1 MLRSMA
7 FAGKRS
13 LAGAFSHFS
22 RSTMLKPLQTM
33 LVATGVAVG
42 LAGSIATAQVSGT
55 FESHLAAAKA
65 AAGSE
70 HTELYTRICTQA
82 QDMSKPP
89 APRPSAA
96 AGGGARQG
104 GPPPVAQWHAEPA
117 KVFDNLYFVGMTEYS
132 AWAVTTSQG
141 IIVIDT
147 IYDYSIEDEVVNG
160 LKKLGLN
167 PANIKYAIVSHAHT
181 DHIGGAKYLQ
191 DHFGTRVVMSKED
204 WDVADRSIREP
215 IRPKR
220 DIEMKDGD
228 KLTLGD
234 TTITM
239 YLTPGHTPGTI
250 STTFQVKDRGT
261 THTVATWGGTAFNF
275 AAKPENF
282 TPYIASAQRFRD
294 IATKSGADVLL
305 SNHTM
310 YDGTKEKVKT
320 LATRK
325 ANERHPYVIGIQS
338 IQRYLTVA
346 EECGKAGFV
355 GTSALAASSSR

>member
-1 MLRSMA
+1 MM
-7 FAGKRS
+7 
-13 LAGAFSHFS
+13 
-22 RSTMLKPLQTM
+22 KPLQTM
-33 LVATGVAVG
+33 LVAAGVAAG
-42 LAGSIATAQVSGT
+42 LAGSIATAQVTGT

-65 AAGSE
+65 AAGTE
-70 HTELYTRICTQA
+70 HTGLYTRICTQA
-82 QDMSKPP
+82 QEMSKPP
-89 APRPSAA
+89 TPRPPSPASQASAGPA
-96 AGGGARQG
+96 PQRQ
-104 GPPPVAQWHAEPA
+104 GPPPVAAWHAEPV

-167 PANIKYAIVSHAHT
+167 PADIKYAVVSHAHT

-250 STTFQVKDRGT
+250 STIFQVKDRGT

-294 IATKSGADVLL
+294 IATKAGADVLL

-310 YDGTKEKVKT
+310 YDGTKEKVKA
-320 LATRK
+320 LATRT

-346 EECGKAGFV
+346 EECGKAGFA

>member
-1 MLRSMA
+1 MMKPL
-7 FAGKRS
+7 
-13 LAGAFSHFS
+13 H
-22 RSTMLKPLQTM
+22 TMLL
-33 LVATGVAVG
+33 AAGVAAG
-42 LAGSIATAQVSGT
+42 LPGSIATAQVTGT
-55 FESHLAAAKA
+55 LESHLAAAKA
-65 AAGSE
+65 AAGTE

-82 QDMSKPP
+82 QDMSVPP
-89 APRPSAA
+89 APRPSSPGSQAS
-96 AGGGARQG
+96 AGQAPQRQ
-104 GPPPVAQWHAEPA
+104 GPPPVASWHAEPV

-167 PANIKYAIVSHAHT
+167 PADVKYAIVSHAHT

-215 IRPKR
+215 IRPTR

-228 KLTLGD
+228 TLTLGD

-250 STTFQVKDRGT
+250 STIFQVKDHGT
-261 THTVATWGGTAFNF
+261 PHTVATWGGTAFNF
-275 AAKPENF
+275 TAKPENF

-294 IATKSGADVLL
+294 IAMKAGADVLL

-310 YDGTKEKVKT
+310 YDGTKEKVKA

-338 IQRYLTVA
+338 IQGYLTVA
-346 EECGKAGFV
+346 EECGKAGYV
-355 GTSALAASSSR
+355 GTSALAASSRR